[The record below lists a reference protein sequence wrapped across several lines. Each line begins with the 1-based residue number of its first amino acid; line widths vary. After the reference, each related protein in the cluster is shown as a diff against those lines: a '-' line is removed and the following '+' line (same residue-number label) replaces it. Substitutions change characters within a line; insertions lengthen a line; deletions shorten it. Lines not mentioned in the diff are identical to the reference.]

1 MTKLLWNQRQYESG
15 VDRGVLYPKTGAGE
29 AWNGLVSVDETPTG
43 SEHKPI
49 YVDGRL
55 VSQRRTREHFSGSIG
70 AFTYPRSFQENVLT
84 QRRPK
89 SFGMSYRV
97 GAGKNTKIHLVYN
110 VLVAPSSFNY
120 ETDETQPFRWDFTT
134 LAIPISGT
142 LIGAHLIIDA
152 GIAYPETISDLEDVL
167 YGTDETL
174 PRLPLPGEVLQIF
187 EDNSILVV
195 VDNGDG
201 TFTVTGPDSAITM
214 LDSTTFQ
221 IDWPSVVL
229 IDADTYEISSL

>member
-1 MTKLLWNQRQYESG
+1 MTKLNWNDRPYTLG
-15 VDRGVLYPKTGAGE
+15 VDRGVLYPKIGAGE
-29 AWNGLVSVDETPTG
+29 AWNGLVSVEETPTG
-43 SEHKPI
+43 SDHKPV

-55 VSQRRTREHFSGSIG
+55 VNQRRTREYFSGSIG
-70 AFTYPRSFQENVLT
+70 AFTYPRSFQEDVLT

-89 SFGMSYRV
+89 SFGMSYRS
-97 GAGKNTKIHLVYN
+97 GTGKNTKIHLVYN
-110 VLVAPSSFNY
+110 VLVLPSSFNY
-120 ETDETQPFRWDFTT
+120 EFDETQPFRWGFTT
-134 LAIPISGT
+134 LPIPISGS
-142 LIGAHLIIDA
+142 LIGAHLVIDV
-152 GIAYPETISDLEDVL
+152 GEAYPETVSDLEDVL

-174 PRLPLPGEVLQIF
+174 PRLPLPTEVLQIF

-214 LDSTTFQ
+214 LDATTFQ
-221 IDWPSVVL
+221 IDWTSVVL